1 MFLICSYAT
10 FSRFADKY
18 TTYYQNLI
26 HHPST
31 FLQIRPA
38 RLSQFPLRSNSERL
52 ALMGR
57 AESDYCLYAFVTPC
71 FTPS

>member
-18 TTYYQNLI
+18 TTYYQNLG

-38 RLSQFPLRSNSERL
+38 RLSQFPLCSNSERL
-52 ALMGR
+52 AQMGR
-57 AESDYCLYAFVTPC
+57 AESDY
-71 FTPS
+71 